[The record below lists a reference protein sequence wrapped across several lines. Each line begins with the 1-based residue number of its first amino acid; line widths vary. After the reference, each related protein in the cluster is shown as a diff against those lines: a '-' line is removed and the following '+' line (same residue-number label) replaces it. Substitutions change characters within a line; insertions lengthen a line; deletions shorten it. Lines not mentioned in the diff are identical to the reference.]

1 MDTPELWL
9 LSVSAFTAVM
19 LLLALLAVTIRLL
32 TLAFPA
38 PAVAGGP
45 RTAGPPVA
53 PSAAGP
59 PAGSG
64 ATDAAVLV
72 AIHAAAQR
80 VLPGAR
86 VSQVEEVR

>member
-19 LLLALLAVTIRLL
+19 TLLALLAVAIRLL

-38 PAVAGGP
+38 PAV
-45 RTAGPPVA
+45 VV

-72 AIHAAAQR
+72 AIQAAAQR
-80 VLPGAR
+80 VHPGAR

>member
-1 MDTPELWL
+1 VDTPELWL

-38 PAVAGGP
+38 PAVVAG
-45 RTAGPPVA
+45 